1 MVGLSFRPT
10 KGYIIMK
17 NILITIITL
26 ALLTSH
32 SDVKGGEYI
41 TTHFTYEETSGTLM
55 CNDGTLSPTCDFC
68 DQGCCSHHG
77 GC

>member
-1 MVGLSFRPT
+1 
-10 KGYIIMK
+10 MK
-17 NILITIITL
+17 LILITIAIL
-26 ALLTSH
+26 SLLTQH
-32 SDVKGGEYI
+32 SDSKIPEEGI
-41 TTHFTYEETSGTLM
+41 THFTYEETSGTLI